1 MKAWLKI
8 LITIVVL
15 GVLGAAGWAI
25 YSFYSTEEEMVFRTE
40 KVARGDLMSVISSSG
55 TVEPEELVN
64 VGAQVSGK
72 IMNFGTDGDG
82 KPVDYGSKVT
92 KGMLLAQI
100 DDVLYEAEVRQ
111 AKASKLLAKAA
122 IRSAQANIAVAKANL
137 LLSSQNWK
145 RACDLYPK
153 KAMSQSDY
161 DAAMAEHLA
170 AQARIGVSEASL
182 AQARSQLAAAE
193 ATLLKA
199 ERNLNYCV
207 ITSPVDG
214 VIIDRRVSVGQTVVS
229 NMSASSIFLIAKD
242 LKKMQVWASVN
253 EADIGDIKAGMPVI
267 FTVDTFPGIRF
278 RGKVL
283 KVRLNATMSQNVV
296 TYVVEISA
304 DNRDGK
310 LLPYLTANVRFI
322 KASRENVL
330 FVSNAA
336 LRFQP
341 EPAMVAPEFRSQLG
355 ELLAL
360 RRGERVL
367 WKETAQGLVPVR
379 VKTGLI
385 SSGETEIL
393 SGDVREGDDVVN
405 GTEEVSQKAAKSE
418 GGGNSGNPF
427 MPKFPQ
433 RRNRNLNPN
442 RTSGGGAAGGV
453 FRHVRNDGSAET
465 LSAARAA
472 VVLPDREN
480 GRFLLRAAGGGRDA
494 GTVSARARTDG
505 RGPGEAGGG

>member
-1 MKAWLKI
+1 MKRI
-8 LITIVVL
+8 
-15 GVLGAAGWAI
+15 LGAVITLAVLALLAWGGLKLYRRYNDPEQALA
-25 YSFYSTEEEMVFRTE
+25 FKTE
-40 KVARGDLMSVISSSG
+40 KVARGNLRSTISASG
-55 TVEPEELVN
+55 TIEPEDLIN
-64 VGAQVSGK
+64 VGAQVNGK
-72 IMNFGTDGDG
+72 IMKFGTDADG
-82 KPVDYGSKVT
+82 KPVDYGSRIKAGSV
-92 KGMLLAQI
+92 LAHI

-111 AKASKLLAKAA
+111 AQASKLQAEAA
-122 IRSAQANIAVAKANL
+122 IKSAEANIAVTKAAL
-137 LLSSQNWK
+137 VLAQQNWK
-145 RACDLYPK
+145 RACDLFPK
-153 KAMSQSDY
+153 RAMSQSDY
-161 DAAMAEHLA
+161 DAAKAEHLS

-193 ATLLKA
+193 AALLKA

-330 FVSNAA
+330 YVSNAA

-341 EPAMVAPEFRSQLG
+341 EPGMVAPEFQAELE

-360 RRGERVL
+360 RRGGNRVL
-367 WKETAQGLVPVR
+367 WKESPAGLVPVR
-379 VKTGLI
+379 VKTGLV
-385 SSGETEIL
+385 SSGETEIV
-393 SGDVREGDDVVN
+393 SGDINENDEVVN
-405 GTEEVSQKAAKSE
+405 GTAEAGTRNVKAPAA
-418 GGGNSGNPF
+418 GGSNQGNPF

-433 RRNRNLNPN
+433 RRNRNLNPG
-442 RTSGGGAAGGV
+442 RTQQG
-453 FRHVRNDGSAET
+453 NN
-465 LSAARAA
+465 AR
-472 VVLPDREN
+472 P
-480 GRFLLRAAGGGRDA
+480 
-494 GTVSARARTDG
+494 AR
-505 RGPGEAGGG
+505 

>member
-1 MKAWLKI
+1 MKR
-8 LITIVVL
+8 
-15 GVLGAAGWAI
+15 VLGAVITLAVLALLAWGGLKLYRRYNDPEQALA
-25 YSFYSTEEEMVFRTE
+25 FKTE
-40 KVARGDLMSVISSSG
+40 KVARGNLRSTISASG
-55 TVEPEELVN
+55 TIEPEELIN
-64 VGAQVSGK
+64 VGAQVNGK
-72 IMNFGTDGDG
+72 IMKFGTDADG
-82 KPVDYGSKVT
+82 KPVDYGARIKAGSV
-92 KGMLLAQI
+92 LAHI

-111 AKASKLLAKAA
+111 AKASKLQAEAA
-122 IRSAQANIAVAKANL
+122 IKSAEANIAVTKAAL
-137 LLSSQNWK
+137 VLAQQNWK
-145 RACDLYPK
+145 RASDLFPK
-153 KAMSQSDY
+153 RAMSQSDY
-161 DAAMAEHLA
+161 DAARAEHLA

-341 EPAMVAPEFRSQLG
+341 EPGMVAPEFQAELG

-360 RRGERVL
+360 RRGGSRVL
-367 WKETAQGLVPVR
+367 WKESPAGLVPVR
-379 VKTGLI
+379 VKTGLV
-385 SSGETEIL
+385 SSGETEIV
-393 SGDVREGDDVVN
+393 SGDIKENDEVVN
-405 GTEEVSQKAAKSE
+405 GTAEAGARNVKAPE
-418 GGGNSGNPF
+418 GGSNQGNPF

-433 RRNRNLNPN
+433 RRNRNLNPG
-442 RTSGGGAAGGV
+442 RTQQG
-453 FRHVRNDGSAET
+453 NN
-465 LSAARAA
+465 AR
-472 VVLPDREN
+472 P
-480 GRFLLRAAGGGRDA
+480 
-494 GTVSARARTDG
+494 AR
-505 RGPGEAGGG
+505 